1 MSGKPRRLSRIF
13 DHDTGRTIIVPI
25 DDSLI
30 AGPEDGLLNLHAKV
44 SDIASG
50 LPNAVLGFPGH
61 FEQYG
66 DLLRKTAWI
75 FNLTASTTRS
85 CHTRKVQILSVRQAV
100 ALGAD
105 CVAAHVN
112 ITSKY
117 EYEMIS
123 MLSRIIEDARN
134 LGMPVLAIMYPRTE
148 RADGSDDNHDEL
160 KLANPDEYARL
171 VSHCVRVAKDL
182 GAEIIKTQYTGSSKT
197 FKMVV
202 EAAHPIPVAI
212 AGGPLVSPHTAL
224 TAAAESISAGGRGI
238 SFGRNI
244 FNRRNSAAM
253 IKALT
258 AAMTGNASPDELV
271 GQIYE

>member
-1 MSGKPRRLSRIF
+1 MFGKSRRLSRIF
-13 DHDTGRTIIVPI
+13 DQRTGHTIIVPI

-30 AGPEDGLLNLHAKV
+30 AGPESGLSNLHAKV

-66 DLLRKTAWI
+66 DLLQKVAWI
-75 FNLTASTTRS
+75 CNLTASTTRS
-85 CHTRKVQILSVRQAV
+85 RHTRKVQILSVRQAV
-100 ALGAD
+100 TLGVD

-123 MLSRIIEDARN
+123 TLSRIIEDGRKF
-134 LGMPVLAIMYPRTE
+134 GMPVLAIMYPRSEKT
-148 RADGSDDNHDEL
+148 DGSDNNHDQL
-160 KLANPDEYARL
+160 KLTNPEEYARL

-182 GAEIIKTQYTGSSKT
+182 GAEIIKTQYTGSGTT
-197 FKMVV
+197 FQKVV
-202 EAAHPIPVAI
+202 QAAHPIPVVI
-212 AGGPLVSPHTAL
+212 AGGPLISPLTAL
-224 TAAAESISAGGRGI
+224 TTAAESINAGGRGV

-244 FNRRNSAAM
+244 FNRQDSGTM
-253 IKALT
+253 IKALS
-258 AAMTGNASPDELV
+258 AAVIDGISPDELA
-271 GQIYE
+271 GRKYE